1 MRAVI
6 QRVTYAKVIVDG
18 QITGQIQKGL
28 MVLIGMQLSDD
39 EKVMEYMLNKIIN
52 MRIFEDNNDKMNLSL
67 LDVEGQLLI
76 VPNFTLYGDGRK
88 GNRPSYSSASTPE
101 TARLQF
107 EQFVRMAKNTNIVI
121 QTGKFQ
127 ADMKVELVNDGPITL
142 LLDSDKN
149 F

>member
-6 QRVTYAKVIVDG
+6 QRVACAKVTVDG
-18 QITGQIQKGL
+18 QIVGQIQKGIT
-28 MVLIGMQLSDD
+28 VLIGMQLSDD

-52 MRIFEDNNDKMNLSL
+52 MRIFEDDNDKMNLSL
-67 LDVEGQLLI
+67 LDVSGQLLI

-88 GNRPSYSSASTPE
+88 GNRPSYSNASTPE
-101 TARLQF
+101 LARVQF
-107 EQFVRMAKNTNIVI
+107 ERFVHMAKETNVLI
-121 QTGKFQ
+121 QTGRFQ
-127 ADMKVELVNDGPITL
+127 ADMKLELINDGPVTL